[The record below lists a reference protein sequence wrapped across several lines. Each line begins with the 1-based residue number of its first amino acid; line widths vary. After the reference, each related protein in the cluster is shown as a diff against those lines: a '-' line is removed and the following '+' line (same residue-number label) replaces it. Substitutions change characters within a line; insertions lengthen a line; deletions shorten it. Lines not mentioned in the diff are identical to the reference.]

1 MASPMTFR
9 SWPPSEHRALRTKGS
24 SSPPTVRTAAS
35 SSLSRFLIPLQ
46 VKVEQLFVKVAR
58 RLVFIYKGDGGG
70 GKERLRFKLK
80 LSLNKY
86 VQFAPASITISF
98 LNPNFVQMA
107 SIGHFDQG
115 ELSHCNPGLRP
126 TGHKGNL
133 KKQGRAQNGRNH
145 SLRTGN
151 RRSRLF

>member
-1 MASPMTFR
+1 MASPMTFQ
-9 SWPPSEHRALRTKGS
+9 SWPPSEHQALRTKGS
-24 SSPPTVRTAAS
+24 CSPPTARMAAS
-35 SSLSRFLIPLQ
+35 SSLSRFHLILLIRFEF
-46 VKVEQLFVKVAR
+46 EQLFVKVAR

-86 VQFAPASITISF
+86 VPFELTSITISF

-115 ELSHCNPGLRP
+115 ELSHCNPRLRP

-133 KKQGRAQNGRNH
+133 KKQG
-145 SLRTGN
+145 
-151 RRSRLF
+151 